1 MGFARNIHEESGISH
16 KMRDV
21 GVALANCHVCR
32 DVESQ
37 KTSESTDERK
47 ADGRD

>member
-1 MGFARNIHEESGISH
+1 MSLARNIHEESGVGH

-32 DVESQ
+32 NVESQ
-37 KTSESTDERK
+37 KTSETTDERK
-47 ADGRD
+47 TDGRD